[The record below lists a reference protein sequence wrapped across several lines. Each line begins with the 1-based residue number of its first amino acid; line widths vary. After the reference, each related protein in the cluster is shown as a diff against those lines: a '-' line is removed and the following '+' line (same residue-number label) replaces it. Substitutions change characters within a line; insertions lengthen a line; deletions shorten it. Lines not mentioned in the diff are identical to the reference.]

1 MHVALVSVAAVASR
15 VRVLARYNA
24 QSRSPVQPIV
34 YSAAV
39 YPNDDDIHV
48 APVWS
53 CSHEHRSAAEANECG
68 LAWLERPQARSAGR
82 A

>member
-1 MHVALVSVAAVASR
+1 
-15 VRVLARYNA
+15 VRVLARHAA
-24 QSRSPVQPIV
+24 QSKSPVQPIV

-39 YPNDDDIHV
+39 YPDDQDIHI

-53 CSHEHRSAAEANECG
+53 CSHQHQSAAEANECG
-68 LAWLERPQARSAGR
+68 LAWLTRDPERSAGR